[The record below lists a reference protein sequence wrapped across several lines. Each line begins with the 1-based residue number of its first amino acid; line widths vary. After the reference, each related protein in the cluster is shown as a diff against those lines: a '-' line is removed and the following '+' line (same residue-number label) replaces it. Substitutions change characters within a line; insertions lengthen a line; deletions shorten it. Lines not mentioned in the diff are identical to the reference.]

1 MDEVTCSRLDLT
13 GDNFLSKS
21 SRQPCR
27 VLPSLVLACLALGP
41 LLQESLFEVE
51 VSNVEPFQ
59 FYSLIVVFGHL
70 LLVLD
75 HSLGGLVSYFVQTI
89 QVLL

>member
-1 MDEVTCSRLDLT
+1 MDEVTCSCLDLI
-13 GDNFLSKS
+13 GDNFLGKS
-21 SRQPCR
+21 SGQPCR
-27 VLPSLVLACLALGP
+27 VLPSLVLALRWVLCCR
-41 LLQESLFEVE
+41 SHFSKDKVFD
-51 VSNVEPFQ
+51 VEPFQ

-75 HSLGGLVSYFVQTI
+75 HSLGGLVSYFVQII